1 MLILPITRKSYT
13 TEVRMA
19 IDKVRTYPQV
29 TTLAITCDKD
39 SEKYNDYYILSPDT
53 AEDSVIMTRS
63 FTSMLYMAVI
73 IHIHTYPCLL
83 YTSPSPRDRTRSRMP
98 SSA

>member
-63 FTSMLYMAVI
+63 FTVCYIWQLSWLCI
-73 IHIHTYPCLL
+73 
-83 YTSPSPRDRTRSRMP
+83 
-98 SSA
+98 

>member
-39 SEKYNDYYILSPDT
+39 SEN
-53 AEDSVIMTRS
+53 IMTITFFHRIQLKTVLS
-63 FTSMLYMAVI
+63 
-73 IHIHTYPCLL
+73 
-83 YTSPSPRDRTRSRMP
+83 
-98 SSA
+98 

>member
-39 SEKYNDYYILSPDT
+39 SEKI
-53 AEDSVIMTRS
+53 
-63 FTSMLYMAVI
+63 
-73 IHIHTYPCLL
+73 
-83 YTSPSPRDRTRSRMP
+83 
-98 SSA
+98 